1 MEIKEVILTQ
11 KFESDIKHIKDA
23 LMNEKIKKH
32 ISKII
37 ERPEIGKPLKYFLK
51 GERTVYIWPYRLI
64 YTLSE
69 DKLIL
74 LRFEHRKDA
83 YKQ

>member
-11 KFESDIKHIKDA
+11 KFENDIKHIRDA
-23 LMNEKIKKH
+23 LMKEKIQKH
-32 ISKII
+32 IAKII

-51 GERTVYIWPYRLI
+51 GERTIYIWPYRLI
-64 YTLSE
+64 YTLSG

-74 LRFEHRKDA
+74 LRFEHRKEA
-83 YKQ
+83 YNQ

>member
-1 MEIKEVILTQ
+1 MPERNSVSHDLKVGVS
-11 KFESDIKHIKDA
+11 FPS
-23 LMNEKIKKH
+23 IKKQ
-32 ISKII
+32 ISKIM

-51 GERTVYIWPYRLI
+51 GERMIYIWPYRLI
-64 YTLSE
+64 YTISGG